1 MCYYIA
7 ISIYIERVLNLS
19 PSIQQLIGV
28 IAAGD
33 DSISNRLILKLDGRF
48 ELLPYETTEDA
59 LAFDKLKY
67 VTRWETFDSGNEYVG
82 IDASQDTALISSIM
96 DWANTAWSRYQ
107 STGKTKILNP
117 YI

>member
-1 MCYYIA
+1 M
-7 ISIYIERVLNLS
+7 S
-19 PSIQQLIGV
+19 PSIQQLISV

-33 DSISNRLILKLDGRF
+33 NSISNRLILKLDGRF

-67 VTRWETFDSGNEYVG
+67 VTRWGTFDSGNDYVG
-82 IDASQDTALISSIM
+82 TTDLQDTSHISSIM